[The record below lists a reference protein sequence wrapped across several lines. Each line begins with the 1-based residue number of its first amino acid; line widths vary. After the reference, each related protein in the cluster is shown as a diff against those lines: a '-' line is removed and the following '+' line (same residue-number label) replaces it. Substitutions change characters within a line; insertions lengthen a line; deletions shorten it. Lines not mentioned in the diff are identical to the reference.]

1 MNETLQQIL
10 AAAVPVLCLLITAGG
25 AYLVALLRKAT
36 EALKK
41 KADNASARKYID
53 MAYEAVNKAVMA
65 TAQTFVDALKADGTF
80 TKDKQVEAF
89 NRAKNTAMEILGNE
103 AINALEEI
111 YGDFD
116 TWINTLIEH
125 DCRIYSYIHKK

>member
-36 EALKK
+36 AALKK
-41 KADNASARKYID
+41 KADNEKATKYID
-53 MAYEAVNKAVMA
+53 MAYGAVSRAVMA
-65 TAQTFVDALKADGTF
+65 TAQTFVDALKEEGAF
-80 TKDKQVEAF
+80 TKDKQIEAF
-89 NRAKNTAMEILGNE
+89 NMAKNTALEILGNE
-103 AINALEEI
+103 AISALNEI

-125 DCRIYSYIHKK
+125 DCRIYSKLYKK

>member
-41 KADNASARKYID
+41 KNDNAVSRKYID

-65 TAQTFVDALKADGTF
+65 TAQTFVDALKEEGTF
-80 TKDKQVEAF
+80 TKDKQIEAF
-89 NRAKNTAMEILGNE
+89 NMAKNTALEILGNE

-125 DCRIYSYIHKK
+125 DCRIYSYIRKK

>member
-36 EALKK
+36 DALKK
-41 KADNASARKYID
+41 KADNEKTTKYID
-53 MAYEAVNKAVMA
+53 MAYGAVSRAVMA
-65 TAQTFVDALKADGTF
+65 TSQTFVDALKEEGTF
-80 TKDKQVEAF
+80 TKDKQIEAF
-89 NRAKNTAMEILGNE
+89 NMAKNTALEILGDE
-103 AINALEEI
+103 AIAALNEI
-111 YGDFD
+111 YGAFD

-125 DCRIYSYIHKK
+125 DCRIYSKLYKK